1 MKFICLGDVVAD
13 IGLDAV
19 KKVLPRLINKYGADL
34 SLSTARTRTST
45 TEFPPMTHGNCIFA
59 ARTL

>member
-19 KKVLPRLINKYGADL
+19 KKVLPRLINKYGADFVVVNGEN
-34 SLSTARTRTST
+34 ANKY
-45 TEFPPMTHGNCIFA
+45 THGNCIFA